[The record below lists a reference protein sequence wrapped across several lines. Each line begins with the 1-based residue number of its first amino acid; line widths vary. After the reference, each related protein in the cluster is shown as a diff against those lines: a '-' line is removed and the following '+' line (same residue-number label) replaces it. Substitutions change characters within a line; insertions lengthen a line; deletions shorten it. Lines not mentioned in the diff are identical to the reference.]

1 MAVIKSIFD
10 AMAVIKSI
18 FDVMAVIKSIFH
30 FIISFILM
38 MTCQFL

>member
-1 MAVIKSIFD
+1 MALIKSIFD